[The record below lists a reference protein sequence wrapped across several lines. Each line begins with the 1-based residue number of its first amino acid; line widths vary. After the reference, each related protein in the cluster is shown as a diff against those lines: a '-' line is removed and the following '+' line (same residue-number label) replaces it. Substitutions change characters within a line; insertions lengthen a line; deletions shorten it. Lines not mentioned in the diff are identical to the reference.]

1 MKEVTDEQ
9 IIAEAQEILSNPQLR
24 KCSQCTNSNL
34 DCTYCSALKKP
45 IAKYMYAGLCKHFE
59 TDEERII
66 RQTRDALER
75 LAKEEKKMNHI
86 LTLSLNSMEVAML
99 YLEDFSSRI
108 ETEYKRAEAK
118 GTGDPKVRAADR
130 RWIYEMKRANKA
142 MTKHL
147 EGARKQFQHYV
158 MPTLNKVFYDKETKE
173 YDIQS
178 YDDHQQDSFE
188 LAKLMLMYFEV
199 AYNNKKNSDKIFTTM
214 EKMESV
220 GVMEEQ
226 DINRYNFNR

>member
-24 KCSQCTNSNL
+24 KCSQCANSNE
-34 DCTYCSALKKP
+34 DCTFCSALNKP
-45 IAKYMYAGLCKHFE
+45 LARWMYAGLCKHFE

-66 RQTRDALER
+66 KQTREHLAR

-118 GTGDPKVRAADR
+118 GTGDPKVRASDR
-130 RWIYEMKRANKA
+130 RWISEMKRANKA

-178 YDDHQQDSFE
+178 YDDHQQDSHE

-199 AYNNKKNSDKIFTTM
+199 AFNNKKNSDKIFTIM
-214 EKMESV
+214 EKMESI
-220 GVMEEQ
+220 GVLEEK
-226 DINRYNFNR
+226 DINKYNFNR